1 MSALCGEAVLAL
13 TERVVLALSLGQE
26 LVTRLPAAL
35 VVLLLHRE
43 AAAKNRPE
51 LAVTT
56 AALWQWRRRGHIG
69 PGPGYDLDEIMEY
82 LKKRGVRV

>member
-1 MSALCGEAVLAL
+1 MIRLSA
-13 TERVVLALSLGQE
+13 
-26 LVTRLPAAL
+26 AA

-43 AAAKNRPE
+43 AAANNRPE

-69 PGPGYDLDEIMEY
+69 PGPGYNPTEILAYLDR
-82 LKKRGVRV
+82 RGQLDSQVSAVS